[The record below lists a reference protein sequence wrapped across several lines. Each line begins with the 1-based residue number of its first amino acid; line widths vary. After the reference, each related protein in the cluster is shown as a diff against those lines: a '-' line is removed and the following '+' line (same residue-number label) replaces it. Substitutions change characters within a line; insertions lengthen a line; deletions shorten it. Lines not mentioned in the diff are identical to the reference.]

1 MSRDDD
7 LLERATRALRAT
19 PPPNDGELAQAKLRL
34 LAAHRAATKPSR
46 GRSLRWVLP
55 LAAVLAAG
63 SALAAVPNGMERLT
77 QAVSDLFT
85 PSAPAQPKPKPK
97 RSQLAKSPS
106 PRAPGPVPAAT
117 PASVATPAPMPAA
130 APAPGVA
137 AAPAPGVAAAPTTVP
152 ALKRRRARAEPRE
165 QPAQAAATQP
175 VAPPTPVAE
184 PVAPAPVEPTPSASA
199 DLAKYRA
206 AHKAHFQQR
215 DFALALRNWEAYLR
229 QYPNGT
235 FAVEARYNRAICLL
249 RLNRKD
255 EARRAL
261 TPFAHGEIGHG
272 YRQAEAT
279 KLLEALE

>member
-34 LAAHRAATKPSR
+34 LAAHKAATKPSR

-63 SALAAVPNGMERLT
+63 SALAAVPNGIERLT
-77 QAVSDLFT
+77 QVVSDLFT
-85 PSAPAQPKPKPK
+85 PKAPAAPKPKPK
-97 RSQLAKSPS
+97 RSLLAKSPS
-106 PRAPGPVPAAT
+106 PRAPDPGPVPAAT
-117 PASVATPAPMPAA
+117 PAPEPDVTPAPEPA
-130 APAPGVA
+130 
-137 AAPAPGVAAAPTTVP
+137 VAAAPTRVP
-152 ALKRRRARAEPRE
+152 APERRRARAERRE
-165 QPAQAAATQP
+165 QPAQAARQP

-184 PVAPAPVEPTPSASA
+184 PVTPAPVEPTPIASA

-235 FAVEARYNRAICLL
+235 FAIEARYNRAICLL

-261 TPFAHGEIGHG
+261 TPFAHGDIGHG

>member
-34 LAAHRAATKPSR
+34 LAAHKAATKSSR

-63 SALAAVPNGMERLT
+63 SALAAVPNGIERLT
-77 QAVSDLFT
+77 QVVSDLFT
-85 PSAPAQPKPKPK
+85 PKAPAAPKSKPK
-97 RSQLAKSPS
+97 RSLLAKSPS

-117 PASVATPAPMPAA
+117 PAPEPAATPAPEPAA
-130 APAPGVA
+130 TPAPEPAVA
-137 AAPAPGVAAAPTTVP
+137 AAPPKVSAPE
-152 ALKRRRARAEPRE
+152 RRRARAERRE
-165 QPAQAAATQP
+165 QPVQAAATQP

-184 PVAPAPVEPTPSASA
+184 PVAPAPVEPTPIASA

-235 FAVEARYNRAICLL
+235 FAIEARYNRAICLL

-261 TPFAHGEIGHG
+261 TPFAHGDIGHG